1 MALPL
6 MRKATAVWLVENTSL
21 TFLQIANFC
30 GLHELEVSGI
40 ADGEVA
46 SGIRGMD
53 PITSNQLTK
62 KEIKRCE
69 LDPNLKLELIV
80 NPATIGETKRRGPR
94 YTPLSKRQDKPT
106 AIAWLVKFYPDL
118 PDSQIIKLVGTTKP
132 TIKSIREKTHASM
145 STLKPNSPADLGL
158 CTYVELDEAI
168 NKALRAKGID
178 PEARKKEQD
187 AEKAAALSE
196 DKPSEQHSSGFDFS
210 AFMSTSASSNQDSE
224 ILLIDLINCDFAS
237 SSPASSTSNSVIES
251 INKGNSFFWSF
262 LVARRLILK
271 LLFDNDAVMLVPF
284 DSK

>member
-53 PITSNQLTK
+53 PITSNQLTE

-69 LDPNLKLELIV
+69 LDPNSKLELIV

-132 TIKSIREKTHASM
+132 TIKAIRERSHWNITNIVP
-145 STLKPNSPADLGL
+145 TDPVLLGL
-158 CTYVELDEAI
+158 CKQVELDTAI
-168 NKALRAKGID
+168 EKFD
-178 PEARKKEQD
+178 KKN
-187 AEKAAALSE
+187 
-196 DKPSEQHSSGFDFS
+196 
-210 AFMSTSASSNQDSE
+210 SSNNFPE
-224 ILLIDLINCDFAS
+224 NLTNNENLLVSDNNNIPS
-237 SSPASSTSNSVIES
+237 SSLEKNILNKEEIIKNAESVFE
-251 INKGNSFFWSF
+251 K
-262 LVARRLILK
+262 K
-271 LLFDNDAVMLVPF
+271 
-284 DSK
+284 

>member
-94 YTPLSKRQDKPT
+94 YTPLSKRQDKPA

-132 TIKSIREKTHASM
+132 TIKAIRERSHWNITNIVP
-145 STLKPNSPADLGL
+145 TDPVLLGL
-158 CTYVELDEAI
+158 CKQVELDTAI
-168 NKALRAKGID
+168 EKFD
-178 PEARKKEQD
+178 KKN
-187 AEKAAALSE
+187 
-196 DKPSEQHSSGFDFS
+196 
-210 AFMSTSASSNQDSE
+210 SSNNFPE
-224 ILLIDLINCDFAS
+224 NLTNNENLLVSDNNNIPS
-237 SSPASSTSNSVIES
+237 SSLEKNILNKEEIIKNAESVFE
-251 INKGNSFFWSF
+251 K
-262 LVARRLILK
+262 K
-271 LLFDNDAVMLVPF
+271 
-284 DSK
+284 

>member
-132 TIKSIREKTHASM
+132 TIKAIRERSHWNITNIVP
-145 STLKPNSPADLGL
+145 TDPVLLGL
-158 CTYVELDEAI
+158 CKQVELDTAI
-168 NKALRAKGID
+168 EKFD
-178 PEARKKEQD
+178 KKN
-187 AEKAAALSE
+187 
-196 DKPSEQHSSGFDFS
+196 
-210 AFMSTSASSNQDSE
+210 SSNNFPE
-224 ILLIDLINCDFAS
+224 NLTNNENLLVSDNNNIPS
-237 SSPASSTSNSVIES
+237 SSLEKNILNKEEIIKNAESVFE
-251 INKGNSFFWSF
+251 K
-262 LVARRLILK
+262 K
-271 LLFDNDAVMLVPF
+271 
-284 DSK
+284 